1 MKLLGKSST
10 LQKLKR
16 EYILSQLVVEGQEE
30 DGLQKLEQV
39 KYEYDKPHL
48 KCKDL
53 LRTFRHLDIILQNKK
68 KKNYF
73 QTTLAL
79 KVIWSQNIDLHKNI
93 KNKQF

>member
-39 KYEYDKPHL
+39 KYEYDNPHL
-48 KCKDL
+48 KCKY
-53 LRTFRHLDIILQNKK
+53 LRRTCRHLGIILQNKK
-68 KKNYF
+68 KKNDY

-79 KVIWSQNIDLHKNI
+79 KINLSQN
-93 KNKQF
+93 FFM